1 MELVWFDNL
10 MMRNYRGQN
19 EFLILIKK
27 KKSRNVQDK
36 WLGESNNAVLATLM
50 L

>member
-10 MMRNYRGQN
+10 MMRGQN

-27 KKSRNVQDK
+27 KKSRNVQNK
-36 WLGESNNAVLATLM
+36 WLGGSNNAVLATLM

>member
-10 MMRNYRGQN
+10 MMRGQN

-36 WLGESNNAVLATLM
+36 WPGGSNNAVLATLM